1 MQSISLK
8 DNTLQMIIKSM
19 TTTDI
24 LVGAKHPD
32 LVNILWMRP
41 HSVLIEM
48 LPPFC
53 VDFVSMHLAELAR
66 LQYFSV
72 TDFDNSHVIG
82 HGRDISYWLKNGL
95 LEENSHSLE
104 QGMPLPPMISLVYA
118 VRDSIEYIKRVAN
131 VYLLEDIWSPIFYL
145 IVCFK
150 HHSFILLVFRF
161 FL

>member
-72 TDFDNSHVIG
+72 TDFDHSHVIG